1 MDTIWE
7 LQWENCWF
15 EWNVFWLDLSHWWF
29 NCQKFLPDLISQKTH
44 STFAH
49 PLVLLESLC
58 WCEIK
63 ISLKTKIVL
72 PQFWTSS
79 NLENISHSFLTSM
92 AGCNASFAGNSATQA
107 LWSHLILIRHPVKGE
122 TNSVI
127 FIWSHILRNVQQ
139 VLSLTLSSFFK
150 NLMECFLF

>member
-1 MDTIWE
+1 MCFGLI
-7 LQWENCWF
+7 CGIGG
-15 EWNVFWLDLSHWWF
+15 SIARIS
-29 NCQKFLPDLISQKTH
+29 CQILISQKTH

-72 PQFWTSS
+72 PQFWASS

-107 LWSHLILIRHPVKGE
+107 L
-122 TNSVI
+122 
-127 FIWSHILRNVQQ
+127 
-139 VLSLTLSSFFK
+139 
-150 NLMECFLF
+150 

>member
-1 MDTIWE
+1 MSERFSVLWVASDCWKSDICVTTILWVSSIPSHATIVPSIVDTIWE

-15 EWNVFWLDLSHWWF
+15 EWNVFWLDLWHWWF
-29 NCQKFLPDLISQKTH
+29 NCQNFLPDLISQKTH

-63 ISLKTKIVL
+63 IALKKKIVL
-72 PQFWTSS
+72 PQFWASS

-107 LWSHLILIRHPVKGE
+107 L
-122 TNSVI
+122 
-127 FIWSHILRNVQQ
+127 
-139 VLSLTLSSFFK
+139 
-150 NLMECFLF
+150 